1 MVGAAVWFQF
11 LPQYEEISQLDEKL
25 QGLEK
30 KLATAKVNAAEL
42 GKFQAKMQEAEAQF
56 KIAMRALPENQEIPS
71 LLTSISK
78 SGQEVGL
85 EFLLF
90 EPKPETRQGFYA
102 EIPVA
107 MSLRGDYHK
116 LAVFFDK
123 VARLSRIVNINNI
136 SVTPSKD
143 GRELNTACTAVTYK
157 FVEPLPEKPHRPH
170 RPNRPRPRRPS
181 RGAARQRR
189 TLNWISKPPELPI
202 MKNSIATMRA
212 LFCLIAAMLLLV
224 GCDEPDKTAA
234 QPQTVRKK
242 MTAKAETGPPAATAV
257 AAPPT
262 QPAPAAAAG
271 EKPVLAQVAKPQTPP
286 SVPVPPPEPKE
297 SAADPGAGLRPC
309 CCPRPQPRPNHP
321 RQPTPSRYPWMA
333 VPSRAAWLPPIPRL
347 PRC

>member
-1 MVGAAVWFQF
+1 MSAKELAIQQSGSLFLEKLEKLVLWQRVAILAGLIVLMVGAAVWFLY

-90 EPKPETRQGFYA
+90 EPKAETRREFYA

-107 MSLRGDYHK
+107 MSLRGDYHN

-136 SVTPSKD
+136 SVAPGQG
-143 GRELNTACTAVTYK
+143 GRELNTLCTAVTYK
-157 FVEPLPEKPHRPH
+157 FVEPPPEKP
-170 RPNRPRPRRPS
+170 
-181 RGAARQRR
+181 
-189 TLNWISKPPELPI
+189 
-202 MKNSIATMRA
+202 
-212 LFCLIAAMLLLV
+212 
-224 GCDEPDKTAA
+224 
-234 QPQTVRKK
+234 
-242 MTAKAETGPPAATAV
+242 
-257 AAPPT
+257 AAPAKPA
-262 QPAPAAAAG
+262 PAPAA
-271 EKPVLAQVAKPQTPP
+271 PAKPGGGQQKKN
-286 SVPVPPPEPKE
+286 PKLE
-297 SAADPGAGLRPC
+297 F
-309 CCPRPQPRPNHP
+309 
-321 RQPTPSRYPWMA
+321 
-333 VPSRAAWLPPIPRL
+333 
-347 PRC
+347 